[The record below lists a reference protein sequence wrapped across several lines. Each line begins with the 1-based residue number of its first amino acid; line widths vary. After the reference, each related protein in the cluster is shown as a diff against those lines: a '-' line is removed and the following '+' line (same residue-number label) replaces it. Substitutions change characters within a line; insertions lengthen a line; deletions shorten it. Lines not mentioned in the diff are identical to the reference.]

1 MTALRD
7 ITRRLP
13 LSRLI
18 FVFLLGVGIVPL
30 ALSSVLLIQQNRE
43 ILETQE
49 RSYLTRAAET
59 LSVDLS
65 SYLSATRSQLQQLGG
80 AILAVPPREALD
92 SKLRAS
98 WFGDY
103 LEEFLITNPNVMALR
118 VLSAEG
124 QGPYLA
130 PEDLAPEVQVAM
142 DSAFQE
148 VSATG
153 RRAYRFVVMPDSTA
167 PLAVMAV
174 PIFDVA
180 GVPLLFVEA
189 AAQLRPMDVL
199 FQQEEQGDAG
209 VFLIQRDGSMLW
221 TGGASVDTVR
231 SLEASRLVRD
241 FVDSPLSM
249 TQEYE
254 LKSGGRSER
263 ILGRASPV
271 PETGWGV
278 IVQKPV
284 AAAYTTV
291 QEMIVKT
298 ALSTAVLV
306 GLAFVLAGWLAR
318 RLGAPIQRLSDGAA
332 EMASGNFG
340 NRLEGSNLGRELN
353 DLAGNFNRMSGY
365 VQEYVS
371 QLKDAA
377 QLNREL
383 FIGVLRAFAAAIDAK
398 DPYTR
403 GHSDRVALY
412 SRAIAKHMGLGR
424 AQQEQVWV
432 GGLIHD
438 VGKIGVEDQ
447 ILRKGT
453 TLSREEFEQ
462 MKLHTV
468 IGETIMSQIEQLRDV
483 IPVIRWH
490 HEALDGSGYPDGLKG
505 ERIPLLPRI
514 VAVGD
519 TLDAIT
525 TDRPYQRGCSPE
537 QAVHRVK
544 ELVGTRF
551 DAKVVS
557 GFLAAY
563 EAGDIALPDRPPNA
577 AFGGPQRIDLSVSH

>member
-1 MTALRD
+1 VTALRN

-18 FVFLLGVGIVPL
+18 FIFLLAVGIVPL
-30 ALSSVLLIQQNRE
+30 ALSSILLIQQNRE

-65 SYLSATRSQLQQLGG
+65 SYLAGTRRQLQQLGG
-80 AILAVPPREALD
+80 AILAMPSGGGIEAT
-92 SKLRAS
+92 LRAP
-98 WFGDY
+98 WFGGY
-103 LEEFLITNPNVMALR
+103 LEDFLITNPNVVALR
-118 VLSAEG
+118 VLSDEG
-124 QGPYLA
+124 RGPYLA
-130 PEDLAPEVQVAM
+130 PDDLSPAVQTAM
-142 DSAFQE
+142 DASFQE
-148 VSATG
+148 VMAG
-153 RRAYRFVVMPDSTA
+153 ARRSYRFVVMPETSE
-167 PLAVMAV
+167 PLAIMAV
-174 PIFDVA
+174 PIFDA
-180 GVPLLFVEA
+180 SGAPLLFVESA
-189 AAQLRPMDVL
+189 IELRPMDVL
-199 FQQEEQGDAG
+199 FQQEELGDAG
-209 VFLIQRDGSMLW
+209 VFLIRRDGSMLW
-221 TGGASVDTVR
+221 SGGASVDTVR

-254 LKSGGRSER
+254 LQIAGRNER
-263 ILGRASPV
+263 TIGRASPV

-284 AAAYTTV
+284 AAAFTSV
-291 QEMIVKT
+291 QEMIAKT

-306 GLAFVLAGWLAR
+306 GLAFLLAGSLAR

-340 NRLEGSNLGRELN
+340 RRLEGSSLGRELN
-353 DLAGNFNRMSGY
+353 DLAGNFNLMSGY
-365 VQEYVS
+365 VEEYVE
-371 QLKDAA
+371 QLRGAA

-398 DPYTR
+398 DPYTK
-403 GHSDRVALY
+403 GHSDRVARY

-424 AQQEQVWV
+424 EQQEQVWV

-438 VGKIGVEDQ
+438 VGKIGVEDR

-468 IGETIMSQIEQLRDV
+468 IGEKIMKEIEQLREV

-490 HEALDGSGYPDGLKG
+490 HEAIDGTGYPDGLKG
-505 ERIPLLPRI
+505 DRIPLLPRI

-537 QAVHRVK
+537 QAVHRIQ
-544 ELVGTRF
+544 ELVGQRF
-551 DAKVVS
+551 DAKIVS
-557 GFLAAY
+557 GFMAAY
-563 EAGDIALPDRPPNA
+563 EEGDIELPDRAPNE
-577 AFGGPQRIDLSVSH
+577 AFEPQPIDLSVSH

>member
-1 MTALRD
+1 MTALRN

-18 FVFLLGVGIVPL
+18 FLFLFAVGIVPL
-30 ALSSVLLIQQNRE
+30 ALSSILLIQQNRE

-59 LSVDLS
+59 LSVDVS
-65 SYLSATRSQLQQLGG
+65 SYLASTRRQLQQLGG
-80 AILAVPPREALD
+80 AVLATPPNNQIEG
-92 SKLRAS
+92 KLRAG
-98 WFGDY
+98 WFGKY
-103 LEEFLITNPNVMALR
+103 LEDFLISNPNVVALR
-118 VLSAEG
+118 VLTAEG

-130 PEDLAPEVQVAM
+130 AEDLSVTVRTAM
-142 DSAFQE
+142 DSGFQE
-148 VSATG
+148 AVRSAE
-153 RRAYRFVVMPDSTA
+153 RSYRFVVMPDTNE
-167 PLAVMAV
+167 PLAVLAV
-174 PIFDVA
+174 PIYDA
-180 GVPLLFVEA
+180 GGAAVLFVEA
-189 AAQLRPMDVL
+189 AVELRPMEVL
-199 FQQEEQGDAG
+199 FQQEELGDAG
-209 VFLIQRDGSMLW
+209 VFLIQRDGGMLW
-221 TGGASVDTVR
+221 TGSASVETVR

-254 LKSGGRSER
+254 LSSDGRSER

-284 AAAYTTV
+284 AAAYTSV
-291 QEMIVKT
+291 QKMIAKT
-298 ALSTAVLV
+298 ALSTAVLA
-306 GLAFVLAGWLAR
+306 GLAFILAGSLAR

-340 NRLEGSNLGRELN
+340 RRLEGSDIGRELN
-353 DLAGNFNRMSGY
+353 DLASNFNLMSGY
-365 VQEYVS
+365 VEEYVS
-371 QLKDAA
+371 QLQDAA

-383 FIGVLRAFAAAIDAK
+383 FIGVLKAFAAAIDAK

-403 GHSDRVALY
+403 GHSDRVASY

-424 AQQEQVWV
+424 DLQEKVWV

-438 VGKIGVEDQ
+438 VGKIGVEDR

-468 IGETIMSQIEQLRDV
+468 IGAKIMKEIEQLRDV

-490 HEALDGSGYPDGLKG
+490 HEALDGTGYPDGLAG
-505 ERIPLLPRI
+505 DQIPLLPRI

-525 TDRPYQRGCSPE
+525 TDRPYQRGCSPD
-537 QAVHRVK
+537 QAVHRVQ
-544 ELVGTRF
+544 ELVGQRF
-551 DAKVVS
+551 DAKIVS

-563 EAGDIALPDRPPNA
+563 EAGDIELPDRAPNES
-577 AFGGPQRIDLSVSH
+577 FGPQRIDLSASH

>member
-1 MTALRD
+1 MTALSN

-18 FVFLLGVGIVPL
+18 FVFLFAVGIVPL
-30 ALSSVLLIQQNRE
+30 ALSSILLIQQNRE

-65 SYLSATRSQLQQLGG
+65 SYLSGTRRQLQQLGG
-80 AILAVPPREALD
+80 AVLASPPSDAVEG
-92 SKLRAS
+92 KLRAG
-98 WFGDY
+98 WFGEY
-103 LEEFLITNPNVMALR
+103 LEDFLITNPSVVALR

-130 PEDLAPEVQVAM
+130 PENLSPAVQTAM

-148 VSATG
+148 SMGTAQ
-153 RRAYRFVVMPDSTA
+153 RSYRFVVMPNSSE
-167 PLAVMAV
+167 PLSVMAV
-174 PIFDVA
+174 PIYDTA
-180 GVPLLFVEA
+180 GEALLFVEA
-189 AAQLRPMDVL
+189 AIELQPMEVL
-199 FQQEEQGDAG
+199 FQQEELGDAG

-221 TGGASVDTVR
+221 SGGASVETVR
-231 SLEASRLVRD
+231 SLEASRLVND

-254 LKSGGRSER
+254 AQSGGRSER

-284 AAAYTTV
+284 AAAYTSV
-291 QEMIVKT
+291 QTMIAKT

-306 GLAFVLAGWLAR
+306 GLAFILAGWLAR
-318 RLGAPIQRLSDGAA
+318 SLGSPIQRLSDGAA

-340 NRLEGSNLGRELN
+340 RRLEGSDLGRELN
-353 DLAGNFNRMSGY
+353 DLASNFNLMSGY
-365 VQEYVS
+365 VEEYVS

-424 AQQEQVWV
+424 EQQEKVWV

-438 VGKIGVEDQ
+438 VGKIGVDDL
-447 ILRKGT
+447 ILKKGT

-468 IGETIMSQIEQLRDV
+468 IGAKIMKEIEQLRDV

-490 HEALDGSGYPDGLKG
+490 HEALDGSGYPDGLAG
-505 ERIPLLPRI
+505 DQIPLLPRI

-537 QAVHRVK
+537 QAVHRVQ
-544 ELVGTRF
+544 ELVGQRF
-551 DAKVVS
+551 DAKIVS
-557 GFLAAY
+557 GFLSAY
-563 EAGDIALPDRPPNA
+563 EAGDIELPDRPPNE
-577 AFGGPQRIDLSVSH
+577 AFGPQRIDLSVSH

>member
-1 MTALRD
+1 MTALRN
-7 ITRRLP
+7 ITRRIP
-13 LSRLI
+13 LGRLI
-18 FVFLLGVGIVPL
+18 FFFLFTVGIVPL
-30 ALSSVLLIQQNRE
+30 ALSSILLIQQNRE

-65 SYLSATRSQLQQLGG
+65 SYLSGNRRQLQQLGG
-80 AILAVPPREALD
+80 MVIASPPRED
-92 SKLRAS
+92 IEGKLRAT

-103 LEEFLITNPNVMALR
+103 LEDFLIGNPNVVALR
-118 VLSAEG
+118 VLSGAG
-124 QGPYLA
+124 RGPYLG
-130 PEDLAPEVQVAM
+130 PENLSPAVQTAM

-148 VSATG
+148 VVGSGGPAH
-153 RRAYRFVVMPDSTA
+153 RFVDMAGTTE
-167 PLAVMAV
+167 PLGVMAV
-174 PIFDVA
+174 PIFDA
-180 GVPLLFVEA
+180 EGRPLLFVEA
-189 AAQLRPMDVL
+189 AVELEPMEVL
-199 FQQEEQGDAG
+199 FQQEEMGDAG

-221 TGGASVDTVR
+221 SGGASADTVNA
-231 SLEASRLVRD
+231 LEASRLVRD
-241 FVDSPLSM
+241 FVESPLSM

-254 LKSGGRSER
+254 LRTPSRSER
-263 ILGRASPV
+263 IIGRASPV

-284 AAAYTTV
+284 AAAFTSV
-291 QEMIVKT
+291 QEMIAKT
-298 ALSTAVLV
+298 ALSSAVLV
-306 GLAFVLAGWLAR
+306 LLALILAGTLAR
-318 RLGAPIQRLSDGAA
+318 QLGAPIQRLSDGAA

-365 VQEYVS
+365 VEEYVA

-403 GHSDRVALY
+403 GHSDRVARY

-424 AQQEQVWV
+424 EQQEKVWV

-438 VGKIGVEDQ
+438 VGKIGIEDQ

-468 IGETIMSQIEQLRDV
+468 IGERIMRQIEQLRDV

-490 HEALDGSGYPDGLKG
+490 HEALDGSGYPDGLEG
-505 ERIPLLPRI
+505 DRIPLLARI

-525 TDRPYQRGCSPE
+525 TDRPYQRGCSAQE
-537 QAVHRVK
+537 AVNRVQ
-544 ELVGTRF
+544 ELVGPRF

-557 GFLAAY
+557 AFMAAY
-563 EAGDIALPDRPPNA
+563 EAGDIELPKRPADDAL
-577 AFGGPQRIDLSVSH
+577 GPQPLDLSVSH

>member
-1 MTALRD
+1 MTALSD

-18 FVFLLGVGIVPL
+18 FVFLFAVGIVPL
-30 ALSSVLLIQQNRE
+30 ALSSILLIQQNRE

-65 SYLSATRSQLQQLGG
+65 SFLAGNRRQLQQLGG
-80 AILAVPPREALD
+80 AVLATPPSNEIEG
-92 SKLRAS
+92 KLRAG
-98 WFGDY
+98 WFGEY
-103 LEEFLITNPNVMALR
+103 LEDFLISNPRVVALR

-130 PEDLAPEVQVAM
+130 AEDLSPAVQTAM
-142 DSAFQE
+142 DSGFQE
-148 VSATG
+148 VVRTAQ
-153 RRAYRFVVMPDSTA
+153 RAYRFVVMPETTE
-167 PLAVMAV
+167 PLAVLAV
-174 PIFDVA
+174 PIFDTGGA
-180 GVPLLFVEA
+180 PLLFVEA
-189 AAQLRPMDVL
+189 AIELSPMEVL
-199 FQQEEQGDAG
+199 FQQEEMGDAG
-209 VFLIQRDGSMLW
+209 VFLIRRDGTMLW
-221 TGGASVDTVR
+221 SGGAPVDTVR

-254 LKSGGRSER
+254 LKSSGRSER

-284 AAAYTTV
+284 AAAYTSV
-291 QEMIVKT
+291 QEMIAKT

-306 GLAFVLAGWLAR
+306 GLAFILAGSLAR

-332 EMASGNFG
+332 EMTSGNFG
-340 NRLEGSNLGRELN
+340 RRLEGSDLGRELN
-353 DLAGNFNRMSGY
+353 DLASNFNLMSGY
-365 VQEYVS
+365 VEEYVS
-371 QLKDAA
+371 QLQDAA

-403 GHSDRVALY
+403 GHSDRVARY
-412 SRAIAKHMGLGR
+412 SRAIAKHMGLTR
-424 AQQEQVWV
+424 DQQEQVWV

-438 VGKIGVEDQ
+438 VGKIGIEDG

-468 IGETIMSQIEQLRDV
+468 IGAKIMNEIEQLRDV

-490 HEALDGSGYPDGLKG
+490 HEALDGSGYPDGLEG
-505 ERIPLLPRI
+505 DQIPLLPRI

-537 QAVHRVK
+537 QAVHRVQ
-544 ELVGTRF
+544 ELVGPRF
-551 DAKVVS
+551 DAKIVS
-557 GFLAAY
+557 AFLSAY
-563 EAGDIALPDRPPNA
+563 EARDIELPDRAPNE
-577 AFGGPQRIDLSVSH
+577 AFEPQPVDLSVSH